1 MTELKDQSLTVQLTN
16 GQTGQPQTAQPEP
29 DVSSQLV
36 LFTLSDETYG
46 VDIHRVREII
56 RIPEITRIPRTPDFI
71 EGVINLRGGVIPVVD
86 LRKRFNL
93 PAPDREE
100 LADTGRIVVM
110 DMRDWTIGMMVDG
123 VSEVLRVQ
131 ASAVE
136 PPSPYIVSTDTR
148 FIAGVVKDG
157 DRLVVLLDLDAV
169 FFDEEKEQIAGL
181 NQVEPAAG

>member
-1 MTELKDQSLTVQLTN
+1 MTELKDKSLTVQLPN
-16 GQTGQPQTAQPEP
+16 GQPQGALPEP
-29 DVSSQLV
+29 EVTSQLV

-46 VDIHRVREII
+46 VDIQRVREII

-93 PAPDREE
+93 QDADRDQ
-100 LADTGRIVVM
+100 LAETGRIVVM

-131 ASAVE
+131 GGAVE
-136 PPSPYIVSTDTR
+136 PPSPYIVSADTR
-148 FIAGVVKDG
+148 FISGVVKDG
-157 DRLVVLLDLDAV
+157 ERLVVLLDLDAV
-169 FFDEEKEQIAGL
+169 FFDEEKEQMAGL